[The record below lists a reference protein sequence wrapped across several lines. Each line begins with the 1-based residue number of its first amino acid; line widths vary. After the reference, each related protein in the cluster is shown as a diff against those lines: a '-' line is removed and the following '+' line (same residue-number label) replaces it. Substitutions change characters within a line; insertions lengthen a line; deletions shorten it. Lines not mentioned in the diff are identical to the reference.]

1 MIYRATLAVA
11 AALSMSPLVACAPAI
26 QTTPTTGT
34 STSVAAET
42 ESTAGSTTN
51 PAPYGEPDVHFMSR
65 MIHHHAQAMLLA
77 SWAPSHGAGP
87 ALRTLAERITVSQR
101 DEILAMQRWLRERGL
116 PVPGGDPS
124 HSMMHGIEHTPM
136 PGMLTHEQLAQ
147 LDRARG
153 ADFDRLFLAYMIQHH
168 QGAVSMVD
176 ELLRSAPSARDS
188 FVFRF
193 ASDVHAD
200 QTAEINRMV
209 RMLATLPAPGREE

>member
-1 MIYRATLAVA
+1 
-11 AALSMSPLVACAPAI
+11 
-26 QTTPTTGT
+26 
-34 STSVAAET
+34 
-42 ESTAGSTTN
+42 
-51 PAPYGEPDVHFMSR
+51 MSR

-153 ADFDRLFLAYMIQHH
+153 ADFDRLFLAYM
-168 QGAVSMVD
+168 
-176 ELLRSAPSARDS
+176 
-188 FVFRF
+188 
-193 ASDVHAD
+193 
-200 QTAEINRMV
+200 
-209 RMLATLPAPGREE
+209 